1 MARALSL
8 DLRRRVVEGVAE
20 GMSCRQAATRVRNK
34 RLECDPLGGADSL
47 RRRARADEARWGYRR
62 SQRIEAEAAFIL
74 GAVARQPDLTLAEL
88 KAKLRERG
96 MSVGIGTLWLFFQR
110 HRITLKKRLRM
121 PPSSCART

>member
-8 DLRRRVVEGVAE
+8 DLRRRVVEAVPRECLAGRRRHGFGISASSAIRWVAQIR
-20 GMSCRQAATRVRNK
+20 S
-34 RLECDPLGGADSL
+34 GGALAPMKQGGD
-47 RRRARADEARWGYRR
+47 RKP
-62 SQRIEAEAAFIL
+62 QRIEAEAAFIL

-96 MSVGIGTLWLFFQR
+96 MSVGIRTLWLFFQR

>member
-1 MARALSL
+1 MKQGG
-8 DLRRRVVEGVAE
+8 DRR
-20 GMSCRQAATRVRNK
+20 
-34 RLECDPLGGADSL
+34 P
-47 RRRARADEARWGYRR
+47 
-62 SQRIEAEAAFIL
+62 QRIEAEAAFIL